1 MIEIRLQI
9 KEATSLSEALDAP
22 VKIEM
27 QSDAVATSTP
37 LEKKIAARFRD
48 NFERLV
54 ADIGPIIQADL
65 DGVEAPQLPPPA
77 IDV

>member
-9 KEATSLSEALDAP
+9 KEATSLSEALAAP

-27 QSDAVATSTP
+27 FSDAVANPTS

-54 ADIGPIIQADL
+54 ADIAPIIEAD
-65 DGVEAPQLPPPA
+65 DTAPRPALPPNA